1 LHLKSLTEIIQI
13 VVLDYELGPK
23 GWFFSGRLGTA
34 EEDPLYG
41 FKFIK
46 ELYQKADPNY
56 NARFTVPCL
65 WDKKKETIVNN
76 ESSEILVSIHLSSCL
91 KRSSS

>member
-1 LHLKSLTEIIQI
+1 LHLKSLAEIIQI

-41 FKFIK
+41 FKFIR

-76 ESSEILVSIHLSSCL
+76 ESSEILVSIHLSSY
-91 KRSSS
+91 SGV